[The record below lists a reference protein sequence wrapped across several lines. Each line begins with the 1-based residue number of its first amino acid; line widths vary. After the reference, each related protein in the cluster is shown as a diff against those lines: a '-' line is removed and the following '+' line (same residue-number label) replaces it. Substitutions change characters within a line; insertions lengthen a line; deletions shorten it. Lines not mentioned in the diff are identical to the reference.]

1 MSSLIDNFVQ
11 FHDIRMPQIRQ
22 GVYFSVD
29 SLLCLLFLE
38 VLLVI
43 SLDGDYVLSVL
54 VLGSSHDG
62 KSTGSNLQVDLEIFK
77 VERLLIWIL
86 LSFLI
91 DNFSELLQP

>member
-1 MSSLIDNFVQ
+1 MSSLIYNFVQ

-22 GVYFSVD
+22 GIYFSVN
-29 SLLCLLFLE
+29 SLLCLLILE

-43 SLDGDYVLSVL
+43 RLDGDQVLSLFVL
-54 VLGSSHDG
+54 SSSHDG
-62 KSTGSNLQVDLEIFK
+62 ESTGSNLQIDLKISE

-91 DNFSELLQP
+91 DDFSE